1 MGLLNHHNIWT
12 VLEIADQCRLDDL
25 RKASVD
31 YIARNF
37 HAVCK
42 SHNLK
47 RFDANTLIDIIQRH
61 AQFCTNYPATVQL
74 DKTQKPF

>member
-25 RKASVD
+25 RKVSVD

-37 HAVCK
+37 HAVGK
-42 SHNLK
+42 SQHLK

-61 AQFCTNYPATVQL
+61 AAFCTSFPGPAATTK
-74 DKTQKPF
+74 DPK